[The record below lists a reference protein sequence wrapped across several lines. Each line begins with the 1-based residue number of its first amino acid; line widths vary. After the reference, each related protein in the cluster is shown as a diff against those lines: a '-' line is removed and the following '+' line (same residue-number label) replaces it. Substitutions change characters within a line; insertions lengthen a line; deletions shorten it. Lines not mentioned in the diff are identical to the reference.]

1 MFEKN
6 TFMKSMT
13 DAITHRSL
21 YWRPGPCMWLLL
33 RLSPTRWNVKHTL
46 LRTLGDSHVWRRDGD
61 VQPWRL
67 TPHTLLHNSTHPFFI
82 PLPRIPFFK
91 CVSSW
96 MAMGGGH
103 RGHGGIRCHF
113 KKQLSGLTENGAWL
127 CSLVKTAS
135 PHSALPAAQEVCLM
149 ESIKWPVLWDWL
161 VLPVV
166 PNEYFHRFFLLLLDA
181 SCRWIKIASYV
192 SHR

>member
-1 MFEKN
+1 MRLLIAHF
-6 TFMKSMT
+6 T
-13 DAITHRSL
+13 DAQDRVCGCYSDCHQPGGMWNTHCYEHL
-21 YWRPGPCMWLLL
+21 ETVTCGDGTEMCNPGVWPLTHSSTTALIHFS
-33 RLSPTRWNVKHTL
+33 SP
-46 LRTLGDSHVWRRDGD
+46 SHAY
-61 VQPWRL
+61 P
-67 TPHTLLHNSTHPFFI
+67 SSS
-82 PLPRIPFFK
+82 
-91 CVSSW
+91 VSPAEW
-96 MAMGGGH
+96 QWGGGH